1 MFITKKTKL
10 KIKLNSI
17 LMLCL
22 LVITAALL
30 ARLTY
35 KNSVEYDWTASGRHT
50 LSDASLKILSK
61 MPEKIEVIS
70 YARETPFLRQ
80 SIKKFIG
87 KYQRHKPNL
96 VLSFVNPDTAP
107 DEARNLG
114 ITVDGEIIVR
124 YKSRAEHLKTDSEQV
139 FANTLKR
146 LIRKQERWIAFV
158 EGHGERSALSASND
172 DLGGWDN
179 NLVKEGY
186 RAQPINL
193 LESKVIPDA
202 KPFSSDCPPSQ
213 S

>member
-35 KNSVEYDWTASGRHT
+35 KNSVEYDWTVSGRHT

-114 ITVDGEIIVR
+114 ITVDGEIKLSCRPSDAIALALRTSSKISVD
-124 YKSRAEHLKTDSEQV
+124 YDLFINNSIEIYDEKSVDLEEFIDFIDNV
-139 FANTLKR
+139 NP
-146 LIRKQERWIAFV
+146 
-158 EGHGERSALSASND
+158 ND
-172 DLGGWDN
+172 
-179 NLVKEGY
+179 
-186 RAQPINL
+186 
-193 LESKVIPDA
+193 
-202 KPFSSDCPPSQ
+202 FS
-213 S
+213 